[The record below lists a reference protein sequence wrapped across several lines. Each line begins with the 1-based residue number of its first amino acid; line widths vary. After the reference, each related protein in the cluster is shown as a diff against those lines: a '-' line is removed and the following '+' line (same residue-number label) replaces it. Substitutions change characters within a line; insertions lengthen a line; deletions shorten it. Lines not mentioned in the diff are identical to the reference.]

1 MTGLGNQ
8 IPSKA
13 TGGPAGAA
21 RFHCDVSHSNYRTYG
36 PRGVEIRMAAP
47 LEEADVVLGVPR
59 DLRRLLQD
67 FGPCGGRRLPG
78 EGC

>member
-47 LEEADVVLGVPR
+47 A
-59 DLRRLLQD
+59 
-67 FGPCGGRRLPG
+67 
-78 EGC
+78 